1 MLSFRTPAGSL
12 LSVDATL
19 EWRRPSSILANSR
32 AARWTLPA
40 ALGLAD
46 RQLRRAGHA
55 VMSARPAQPVRHFI
69 ETPPWL

>member
-19 EWRRPSSILANSR
+19 EWRRPSSILANSGR
-32 AARWTLPA
+32 PLHFAGS
-40 ALGLAD
+40 LGLAD
-46 RQLRRAGHA
+46 KQLRRAGHA
-55 VMSARPAQPVRHFI
+55 VMSARPAQPVRYFI